1 MEYINAITS
10 KDDWFSKIHNNEITT
25 KWKNE
30 LSNELNENQFNL
42 IIDMLKNFDNDL
54 ESYNWFTS
62 LYIDAHN
69 ISSHCNCKCIVCKG
83 DEWEDENQSLDYDNY
98 SANCLCFQNVR
109 KNKLIY
115 LNKFVKTSMYRI
127 NQELKNELKTNIE
140 LFKNTIDKIYHPYTN
155 NSQIDIIHPSL
166 NTYIKNV
173 TPLIN
178 DNIISDNVIFQWL
191 AVNVI
196 NGELELNDK
205 MSLEEKTLYKT
216 INKIFKD
223 FIPMFEHCL
232 VSLHYN
238 NCLIN
243 NYKPKSI
250 SNNCQVIVKL
260 QRLYLDGNDSYDLSN
275 WHLEGTCNEH
285 IIATGIYYY
294 DMENIDDHYLK
305 FRSCIHEDIDCE
317 LNYPQNCH
325 MYANYHYGF
334 NQINHNQLASITLG
348 KIKTVKDLCLVFP
361 NTMQHKVT
369 KIEKIDKTKPAYR
382 DILVF
387 FLVDPTEKILSIN
400 DVVQVNLDQK
410 DKLIYEEILMYQRKK
425 EIKEQDKIYT
435 REVSLCE
442 H

>member
-10 KDDWFSKIHNNEITT
+10 KDDWFSKINNNEITT

-30 LSNELNENQFNL
+30 LSNELNENQFNV
-42 IIDMLKNFDNDL
+42 IINMLKNFDNDL
-54 ESYNWFTS
+54 EAYDWFTS
-62 LYIDAHN
+62 LYIELHDL
-69 ISSHCNCKCIVCKG
+69 SMNCTCRCIVCKG
-83 DEWEDENQSLDYDNY
+83 EEWYEENESLDYHNY
-98 SANCLCFQNVR
+98 SNNCSCYQTVR
-109 KNKLIY
+109 KNKLTY
-115 LNKFVKTSMYRI
+115 LNKFIQTNMYKI
-127 NQELKNELKTNIE
+127 NQELKNELKINVE
-140 LFKNTIDKIYHPYTN
+140 LYKNTIDKTYHPHTN

-178 DNIISDNVIFQWL
+178 DSKVSDNVIFQWL
-191 AVNVI
+191 AVNVF

-205 MSLEEKTLYKT
+205 MSLEENILYKT
-216 INKIFKD
+216 INKVFKD
-223 FIPMFEHCL
+223 FIPMFENCL
-232 VSLHYN
+232 VSLN
-238 NCLIN
+238 NNHCLTK
-243 NYKPKSI
+243 NYKPTSI
-250 SNNCQVIVKL
+250 LDNCQVIVKL
-260 QRLYLDGNDSYDLSN
+260 QRLYLDSNDTYDLSN

-294 DMENIDDHYLK
+294 DMDNIHDHYLE
-305 FRSCIHEDIDCE
+305 FRSCIHEDEDIR

-325 MYANYHYGF
+325 TYVNYHYGF
-334 NQINHNQLASITLG
+334 DQSASIILG
-348 KIKTVKDLCLVFP
+348 KIETVKDMCLVFP

-369 KIEKIDKTKPAYR
+369 KIKKIDKTTPAYR

-387 FLVDPTEKILSIN
+387 FLVDPNEHILSIN

-410 DKLIYEEILMYQRKK
+410 DRLIYEEILMYQRKN
-425 EIKEQDKIYT
+425 EVKEQDKIYT